1 MGLFGSLFGDGVNEG
16 VAQARETEGS
26 VIIDV
31 RSQDE
36 STETGIFPARATC
49 RSNVDRS
56 RREGGA

>member
-36 STETGIFPARATC
+36 YRNGHIPRLVQRAGE
-49 RSNVDRS
+49 RDRS

>member
-31 RSQDE
+31 RSRDD
-36 STETGIFPARATC
+36 TETGIFPARTTC
-49 RSNVDRS
+49 R
-56 RREGGA
+56 